1 MTADRMATPARSV
14 LLYADINLGA
24 IGGASVWLATMAEL
38 LASAGCE
45 VTLPLRGRRLPEMP
59 LLRPLEDRPGIRIV
73 EPSAKEDMSHRGM
86 AVRLPAAVAMLKRL
100 DAREPFDVLVVR
112 GMPLATLLAAEPR
125 IPGPH
130 VDIPDRHPAV
140 GGRDRP
146 VEAGADGR
154 HRPRLAGRALPDRGA
169 AVVPRVDRA
178 GQRRSNGVTAP
189 GRADAAGGRHA
200 AARRHTRP
208 ADPPGLFRQVR
219 AALEHPRDDAHPGPA
234 RGDAASP
241 AS

>member
-100 DAREPFDVLVVR
+100 DARERFDVLVVR
-112 GMPLATLLAAEPR
+112 GMPLATLLAAEPQFQGR
-125 IPGPH
+125 MWTYLT
-130 VDIPDRHPAV
+130 DIPQSVVAIDPAKLRGRWTPSPAHRRSCSARPRSCARTSSRSCRPTSVEPSCCPRSCRCCQRPTCRRATRHPA
-140 GGRDRP
+140 GRSASSIP
-146 VEAGADGR
+146 ASS
-154 HRPRLAGRALPDRGA
+154 
-169 AVVPRVDRA
+169 
-178 GQRRSNGVTAP
+178 RRSGIP
-189 GRADAAGGRHA
+189 SR
-200 AARRHTRP
+200 
-208 ADPPGLFRQVR
+208 
-219 AALEHPRDDAHPGPA
+219 
-234 RGDAASP
+234 
-241 AS
+241 